1 MKPITIAIAICFA
14 LTALPALA
22 ADAVSG
28 SEKQEMAKEES
39 EKYPPH
45 KKYYKK
51 KKRRR
56 HRGHVVVRGPRVVVK
71 PVVVHKKKVVVHS
84 SPVVVHHVTTVKKKR
99 RRVSEGRH
107 YHHRRISRPHEESML
122 GVGLRLS
129 GVTVD
134 GQKLNLATVENPTMW
149 GAGLQLRGKVSPNVG
164 LELAGDVISGRADE
178 MNQTTVPLMLSL
190 MYYVVPDGK
199 MRLFGMLGGGV
210 HLTKLEYDRGFRHDL
225 VEIAGQAGGGLEL
238 RLSRDFAVTSDLRF
252 LGVYSN
258 VGSTTTLQNDCV
270 QSVGNQ
276 AGFCNGLSSLNADDK
291 FSMGAQFMV
300 GANMYF

>member
-1 MKPITIAIAICFA
+1 MKSITIAIAIAFS

-22 ADAVSG
+22 DDAAAG
-28 SEKQEMAKEES
+28 SEKQELAQSES

-51 KKRRR
+51 KKKRRR
-56 HRGHVVVRGPRVVVK
+56 HRGHIVVRGPRVVVK
-71 PVVVHKKKVVVHS
+71 PVVVYKKKVVHS

-99 RRVSEGRH
+99 RRVSEGR
-107 YHHRRISRPHEESML
+107 YYRRRVSRPHEESML

-178 MNQTTVPLMLSL
+178 MNQTTVPLMLSM
-190 MYYVVPDGK
+190 MYYVVPEGK

-225 VEIAGQAGGGLEL
+225 VEVAGQAGGGLEL
-238 RLSRDFAVTSDLRF
+238 RLSRDFAITSDLRF

-258 VGSTTTLQNDCV
+258 VGSTTSVQNDCI

-276 AGFCNGLSSLNADDK
+276 AGFCNGLSNLNADDK

>member
-1 MKPITIAIAICFA
+1 M
-14 LTALPALA
+14 
-22 ADAVSG
+22 
-28 SEKQEMAKEES
+28 
-39 EKYPPH
+39 
-45 KKYYKK
+45 
-51 KKRRR
+51 
-56 HRGHVVVRGPRVVVK
+56 VRGPRVVVK
-71 PVVVHKKKVVVHS
+71 PVVVYKKKVVHS

-107 YHHRRISRPHEESML
+107 YRRHVSRPHEESML

-164 LELAGDVISGRADE
+164 LELAADVISGRAAE
-178 MNQTTVPLMLSL
+178 MNQTTVPLMLSM
-190 MYYVVPDGK
+190 MYYVVPNGK

-210 HLTKLEYDRGFRHDL
+210 HLTKLEYDQGFRHDL

-238 RLSRDFAVTSDLRF
+238 RLSRDFAITSDLRF

-258 VGSTTTLQNDCV
+258 VGSTTTVQNDCV

>member
-1 MKPITIAIAICFA
+1 MKSIALAIAISFS

-22 ADAVSG
+22 ADAVAG
-28 SEKQEMAKEES
+28 SEKQEVAKSES

-51 KKRRR
+51 KRRR
-56 HRGHVVVRGPRVVVK
+56 HRGHVVVHGPRVVVK
-71 PVVVHKKKVVVHS
+71 PVVVHKKRVVVHS

-107 YHHRRISRPHEESML
+107 YHRRVSRPHEESML

-164 LELAGDVISGRADE
+164 LELAADVISGRADE

-225 VEIAGQAGGGLEL
+225 VEVAGQAGGGLEL

-258 VGSTTTLQNDCV
+258 VGSTTSLQNDCV

-276 AGFCNGLSSLNADDK
+276 AGFCNGLSSLNSDDK